1 MNSLV
6 GNAETSD
13 TESIYSKYKLA
24 SGKTSAT
31 VTLLGNI
38 TAGEGFIFGCVLNS
52 DGNLATK
59 TNGTDLAGET
69 KAVLNLNK
77 YTYTFAT
84 PLVNAEGNGVRYAK
98 AMQIRRGNNISESQS
113 SFTIKDGTMNVAAQ
127 PTGGQRFEHMLTNY
141 ANFTLDNVTLDGSNL
156 KSQKTGEDGAVLC
169 TSAGTL
175 TLSGNTNIIAQ
186 DDTEDKKYYAVAGL
200 LSSYSKLSTTTLA
213 DKKNCFG
220 DYTAGFEINIQT
232 TGKDING
239 NDCTIKNIGLANK
252 IDGDNS
258 WSGNFKTQKAD
269 LNITSGS
276 IGEITIAKVP
286 VESGNASVTDNITF
300 TGGATATIGSFEYS
314 DKNKVLLNRTATDN
328 RYVFAQVDSWNSAS
342 PNDSNAEYDYIVA
355 GTGDKGNSVLNVKGV
370 TDKNTLVFDDTEI
383 TGGKRNIFGIP
394 DGATATWGTS
404 ISGSASVSYGDS
416 YKYAYLNYNN
426 DKDEVTV
433 KGASAQNA
441 IIAEKA
447 SSTDKGILTETV
459 KKIDARD
466 NSVALSII
474 ANSLNNTIYSGAG
487 QSLTG
492 GDGAD
497 VFIYGGGDNLI
508 ADYTTAQ
515 KDLVN
520 LSSDFASNSQVAT
533 VTAKNDDLI
542 LNFGTGDSL
551 SFTDGGKIDAKVPSS
566 GITVESGNKTFNKN
580 TIAEGYGLT
589 LNAGY
594 GGFTDPSKTSG
605 GVVGYDVTQNITYYT
620 IDGSAATTDSG
631 LVLTG
636 NSADNYFIGGNKGNT
651 LYGGIGNDFL
661 KGGTGADIFRYSEGK
676 DTIDGFATDD
686 KASISSEK
694 LNAITSANFKKQQT
708 NLIFTIDGKNNLT
721 FADDNAAPDKISLN
735 EGGFLTQAGYVNNEN
750 KFKLFSGTKGIVD
763 LKDDSVY
770 SGENITTIDA
780 TASKNSVTL
789 VGAAV
794 DSALNLASNNKKDLF
809 EYGGK
814 KVTISGY
821 EGGKDKLDIS
831 GIGAISAFAI
841 NDNDV
846 AISVGS
852 DTANNVISLTSAKDQ
867 EVLIHDGE
875 KKGNSYSKFVFH
887 DTGVLYNKAKKPTE
901 ATLSTGAASL
911 KADDSIKKIFAVGV
925 GKAISIESGAI
936 KSTLDASEAGV
947 GVSLIGGAKNN
958 KFIGSSGADMFV
970 YKGGKDVI
978 EDFQSGASNNDSIN
992 SSFGME
998 DAKITLSKKSLK
1010 LKFDNKNTLTL
1021 KNSSSIG
1028 SAFKI
1033 GSDTYTF
1040 DKNAYST
1047 DGGTHVSLTSQ
1058 FSGTY
1063 KIGKD
1068 DIAQFVDGSDVKKN
1082 LTFKGTEKAETFIG
1096 GKKKTTFKAGG
1107 GGVDSLVGGSGKD
1120 IFFYAKGDAGTSNI
1134 ADFEFGVGKDKLK
1147 IANGTISKITTVT
1160 GGGVQFAMTSGKK
1173 NDDSEI
1179 GWFKIE
1185 SQASYNSRGENT
1197 LTTADAKKVS
1207 DKVAI
1212 KANNT
1217 FYWFATDDDASK
1229 YVSASNGNAITAGN
1243 LITLE
1248 KKVKASDTKLNG
1260 YAIIDLGYS
1269 TNLAKTNVAIKVTTQ
1284 AEYQSKNQS

>member
-1 MNSLV
+1 MLGNIDGQVAVTNDGTKAGKSGYNCSYQLADSSSNSAV
-6 GNAETSD
+6 
-13 TESIYSKYKLA
+13 
-24 SGKTSAT
+24 

-38 TAGEGFIFGCVLNS
+38 TNGEGFRIGKDMAGYYAGNTKVTLDLN
-52 DGNLATK
+52 N
-59 TNGTDLAGET
+59 
-69 KAVLNLNK
+69 

-84 PLVNAEGNGVRYAK
+84 PVEGAGISKKKGIQISEKDSSCTTSVTIKNGVL
-98 AMQIRRGNNISESQS
+98 NIAEQ
-113 SFTIKDGTMNVAAQ
+113 TTDGA
-127 PTGGQRFEHMLTNY
+127 RFERLIRSYTNLTI
-141 ANFTLDNVTLDGSNL
+141 DNVTLDGTNVKGQES
-156 KSQKTGEDGAVLC
+156 GENGAVLC
-169 TSAGTL
+169 HSLGTL
-175 TLSGNTNIIAQ
+175 TLTGNTSILTQ
-186 DDTEDKKYYAVAGL
+186 DDTEDATYYA
-200 LSSYSKLSTTTLA
+200 LSGRFWNYTGDTNSTKFT
-213 DKKNCFG
+213 
-220 DYTAGFEINIQT
+220 INVEVS
-232 TGKDING
+232 GKDRNG
-239 NDCTIKNIGLANK
+239 NDTTIKNIGLYEYTGTNEQNK
-252 IDGDNS
+252 LNKLNLK
-258 WSGNFKTQKAD
+258 SGNVGEVTFLKSAVDSKGATIAD
-269 LNITSGS
+269 NIEITS
-276 IGEITIAKVP
+276 T
-286 VESGNASVTDNITF
+286 TDGTLN
-300 TGGATATIGSFEYS
+300 IGSFDFVSGKGTNNLKLFKTSSGY
-314 DKNKVLLNRTATDN
+314 KL
-328 RYVFAQVDSWNSAS
+328 AQVDSWLSAS

-370 TDKNTLVFDDTEI
+370 TDKNTLVFDDT
-383 TGGKRNIFGIP
+383 TNRNIFGIP
-394 DGATATWGTS
+394 DGATATWGQDS
-404 ISGSASVSYGDS
+404 NEKSYGDS

-447 SSTDKGILTETV
+447 SSLATGILTETV

-533 VTAKNDDLI
+533 VTAKDNDLI

-551 SFTDGGKIDAKVPSS
+551 TFTDGGKIDAKVPSS
-566 GITVESGNKTFNKN
+566 GITVESGNKTFVYNKN

-636 NSADNYFIGGNKGNT
+636 NSADNYFIGGNVKNT
-651 LYGGIGNDFL
+651 LYGGNGNDFL

-676 DTIDGFATDD
+676 DTIAGFATGD

-721 FADDNAAPDKISLN
+721 FADDNAAPDKIALN
-735 EGGFLTQAGYVNNEN
+735 GGGFLTKDGYVDKDSAA
-750 KFKLFSGTKGIVD
+750 KFKLFSGTKGTID
-763 LKDDSVY
+763 IKGDSIY
-770 SGENITTIDA
+770 GGGTGIASIDA

-789 VGAAV
+789 VGASV
-794 DSALNLASNNKKDLF
+794 DSALNLASNKKKDLF

-911 KADDSIKKIFAVGV
+911 KADDSIKKIFAVDV
-925 GKAISIESGAI
+925 GKSISIESGAI

-978 EDFQSGASNNDSIN
+978 EDFQSGASNADSIN

-998 DAKITLSKKSLK
+998 DAKITLSKKSVK

-1147 IANGTISKITTVT
+1147 IANGTISKITSVT

-1185 SQASYNSRGENT
+1185 SQASYDNKGENT
-1197 LTTADAKKVS
+1197 LTTDDAKKVS

-1217 FYWFATDDDASK
+1217 FYWFATEDDASK

-1243 LITLE
+1243 LITFE
-1248 KKVKASDTKLNG
+1248 KKVKASDSKLNG

-1269 TNLAKTNVAIKVTTQ
+1269 TNLAKTEVAIKVTEKPTQ
-1284 AEYQSKNQS
+1284 SQSQN